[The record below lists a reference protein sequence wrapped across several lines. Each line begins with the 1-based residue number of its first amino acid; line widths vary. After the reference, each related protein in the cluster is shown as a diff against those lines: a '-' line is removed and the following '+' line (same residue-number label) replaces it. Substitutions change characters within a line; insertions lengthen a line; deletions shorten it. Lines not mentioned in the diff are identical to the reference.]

1 MKLKKLNL
9 SMTTVVLLFFLS
21 LQTVAQV
28 NENVDTIPPSTG
40 EVTEVKVSV
49 PISAIRTANIKLIE
63 HKHFQDIIKQQDSI
77 ISNQKRIID
86 INNIM
91 INNYKNSINNIN
103 NDNNKLRKKNT
114 FLLGVSVTSVLVS
127 VLSFI
132 IK

>member
-1 MKLKKLNL
+1 
-9 SMTTVVLLFFLS
+9 MTTVVLLFFLN

-28 NENVDTIPPSTG
+28 NEKVDTIQSSMG
-40 EVTEVKVSV
+40 EGKEVNVVV

-63 HKHFQDIIKQQDSI
+63 HKHFQNIIKQQDSI
-77 ISNQKRIID
+77 IANQKRIIN

-91 INNYKNSINNIN
+91 INNYKKSINNAN
-103 NDNNKLRKKNT
+103 NDNNKLRKKNS